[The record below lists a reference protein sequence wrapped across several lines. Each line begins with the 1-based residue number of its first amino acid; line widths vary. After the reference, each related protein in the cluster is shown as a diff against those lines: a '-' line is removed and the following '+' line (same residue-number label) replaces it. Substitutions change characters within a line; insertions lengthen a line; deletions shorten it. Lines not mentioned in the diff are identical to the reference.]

1 MPIPRRFLRFD
12 PLRIPLLSASPT
24 WRPATASHVGQDDRS
39 RRRINAARFRASLV
53 QLRPASRRALRPRRL
68 IRQLNGP
75 GPFCP
80 TRPQSRGPLAKGHGG
95 RRARASRAAASCN
108 SRRRCSLSA
117 DGRRRAKNRARGRVR
132 DRAGLLAN
140 PRLALVAALDLRR
153 RRFGRRHRGAG
164 RGRLWRGPR
173 HHVVLR
179 RRRRDYDHR
188 VRVRRELSLSWS
200 ARRDGESEARGRA
213 KDLWYH
219 HRLPPGGRVAGPSP
233 SRPFN
238 RRNARL
244 SMGGRETGER
254 RVVSRAPSS
263 PGGRGSRASVRSAT
277 PSATPAPPR
286 SSARQCPRGRSR
298 AGRRRH

>member
-1 MPIPRRFLRFD
+1 MERPKRGLSAFDDIERLRSLADFAKLVGQGRGRHSLSRPHGLSADGWRWRRF
-12 PLRIPLLSASPT
+12 
-24 WRPATASHVGQDDRS
+24 RS
-39 RRRINAARFRASLV
+39 RDSRRNGAERAARVGHFVGYYALATCISHCLCLSKHV
-53 QLRPASRRALRPRRL
+53 QTRPVFALPGRMLEKSRRPIAARSRADSRRSFDGSRKTQGSAADPSTARRPEALGPRW
-68 IRQLNGP
+68 P
-75 GPFCP
+75 
-80 TRPQSRGPLAKGHGG
+80 A
-95 RRARASRAAASCN
+95 RAAASCN

-117 DGRRRAKNRARGRVR
+117 DGRRRAKNRARGQVR

-219 HRLPPGGRVAGPSP
+219 HRLPPGD
-233 SRPFN
+233 SR
-238 RRNARL
+238 RA
-244 SMGGRETGER
+244 ER
-254 RVVSRAPSS
+254 S
-263 PGGRGSRASVRSAT
+263 GMDQ
-277 PSATPAPPR
+277 R
-286 SSARQCPRGRSR
+286 SSART
-298 AGRRRH
+298 